1 MSEHDIPFETAACYS
16 ASTKPRMIQHST
28 VIVAIVLVTVLATA
42 RYVSLSKR
50 PRLEDPLEAENGP
63 PSGPL
68 RVLVL
73 TAAVGGGHEAAGQSV
88 GAELKEAGHNVVV
101 KDGLRAM
108 GRALEWVLV
117 RVYLGQA
124 RNTPGSIGIV
134 YEITSGR
141 GRAAVVRAI
150 VGLLFAGRLLKAI
163 REERPDL
170 VVSTYPLVIAALG
183 HLRKS
188 GKLGVPAAAII
199 SDYGAHPLWVASGV
213 DLHLVVSPPSA
224 ELISHAGGKGCVARL
239 PVAPKFGFAPT
250 REVAR
255 EILGLPQETLVALIV
270 GGAWGIGDLG
280 GAARR
285 VAESG
290 AYAIIVTGNNVRL
303 KNRLEEEFG
312 SNENVRV
319 LGWRE
324 DVPVLMAASDCL
336 IQNAGGMTC
345 LEAVEMGL
353 PILIFEPLKGHGELN
368 ARIMEQ
374 AGDAHLVRTPED
386 LGALVRS
393 LARREASLPTPI
405 RDPGAPT
412 ASAVLESLAGSA
424 PERLPR
430 ARDWSWPG

>member
-1 MSEHDIPFETAACYS
+1 
-16 ASTKPRMIQHST
+16 MIQHPT
-28 VIVAIVLVTVLATA
+28 VIVAIVLVIVLATA

-63 PSGPL
+63 PNGPL

-134 YEITSGR
+134 YEITSDR

-150 VGLLFAGRLLKAI
+150 VGLLFAGGLLKAI

-255 EILGLPQETLVALIV
+255 EILGLSQETLVALIV

-393 LARREASLPTPI
+393 LARREASLPAPS
-405 RDPGAPT
+405 RDPSAPT

-430 ARDWSWPG
+430 ARDWSRPG

>member
-1 MSEHDIPFETAACYS
+1 M
-16 ASTKPRMIQHST
+16 
-28 VIVAIVLVTVLATA
+28 
-42 RYVSLSKR
+42 
-50 PRLEDPLEAENGP
+50 
-63 PSGPL
+63 
-68 RVLVL
+68 
-73 TAAVGGGHEAAGQSV
+73 
-88 GAELKEAGHNVVV
+88 KEAGHNVVV

-134 YEITSGR
+134 YEMTSGR

-150 VGLLFAGRLLKAI
+150 VGLLFAGGLLKAI

-280 GAARR
+280 GAARH

-312 SNENVRV
+312 SNESVRV

-393 LARREASLPTPI
+393 LARREASLPTPS